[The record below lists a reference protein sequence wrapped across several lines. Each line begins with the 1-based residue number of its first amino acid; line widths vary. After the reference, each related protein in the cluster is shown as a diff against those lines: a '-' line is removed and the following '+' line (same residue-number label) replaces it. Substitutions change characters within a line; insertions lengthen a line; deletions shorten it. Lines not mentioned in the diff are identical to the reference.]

1 MREPD
6 GAVHSLRE
14 GRFNGTN
21 MLDFHSDPD
30 THAEGTIGLRIVPRE
45 YPLPGPVRN
54 AIEHIHANLSEDIRL
69 EDIAR
74 AARLS
79 TFHFAR
85 VFKKTTG
92 VAPHR
97 YLVEARVSKVKELL
111 GAGELGLAAIADE
124 AGFSD
129 QSHMSRVFKRLT
141 GMTPKA
147 FRDVRKLR
155 MADRRF
161 DSFELLR
168 SKVQR
173 LRGGV
178 L

>member
-1 MREPD
+1 
-6 GAVHSLRE
+6 
-14 GRFNGTN
+14 
-21 MLDFHSDPD
+21 
-30 THAEGTIGLRIVPRE
+30 
-45 YPLPGPVRN
+45 
-54 AIEHIHANLSEDIRL
+54 
-69 EDIAR
+69 
-74 AARLS
+74 
-79 TFHFAR
+79 
-85 VFKKTTG
+85 
-92 VAPHR
+92 
-97 YLVEARVSKVKELL
+97 VKELL

>member
-1 MREPD
+1 
-6 GAVHSLRE
+6 
-14 GRFNGTN
+14 
-21 MLDFHSDPD
+21 MLDFHSEPD
-30 THAEGTIGLRIVPRE
+30 TDAEITIGLRVMPRD
-45 YPLPGPVRN
+45 YSLPRSVRT
-54 AIEHIHANLSEDIRL
+54 AIEYVNANLSEDIRL

-92 VAPHR
+92 IAPHR
-97 YLVEARVSKVKELL
+97 YLVGARVGKVKELL
-111 GAGELGLAAIADE
+111 GAGELCLAAIADE

-147 FRDVRKLR
+147 FRDARKLR
-155 MADRRF
+155 TADRRF